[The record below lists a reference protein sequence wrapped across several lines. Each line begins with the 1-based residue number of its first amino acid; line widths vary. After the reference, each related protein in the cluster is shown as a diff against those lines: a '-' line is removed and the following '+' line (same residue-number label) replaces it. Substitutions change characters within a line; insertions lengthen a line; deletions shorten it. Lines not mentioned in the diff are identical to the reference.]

1 MAVLLVYFGFLLG
14 FIGIVS
20 LAKPLRWL
28 GIRTRRAG
36 AGLLLLGLCV
46 AAVGVTLPA
55 PLLALPGDRALLDDF
70 VPACQFREFHEIRVH
85 APAGAVFRAV
95 KSVTAGEIRFFRLLT
110 WIRSPRLSRSGRESI
125 LAAPAEKPLLDVA
138 LHSGFL
144 VLAEDPDKELV
155 FGTVLCARLPRIGHP
170 GPRDFVAL
178 DRPGFCKAAMNFR
191 LREEPGG
198 WVRLSTETRVFAL
211 GSSARRG
218 FAVYWRVIYPGS
230 AFIRRMWLEAIRRRA
245 EDPRRSCVEEIA
257 AVTRP
262 VNQALEEFESGR
274 GAAKSETPAAE
285 RVLAE
290 ARLAREKLESAAARP
305 SCLRSKQE
313 ELVFLNHLILGFQ
326 AYVGSRSRDS
336 ESLESLESII
346 RRARVHQERGRAAI
360 QDLVPAA
367 ERASRLPGAGTRPV
381 PVTSGPGRRRRA
393 EETETESFSRRPPLI
408 CPRRDVSLEAGMS
421 AL

>member
-1 MAVLLVYFGFLLG
+1 MAVLLVDLGFLLSL
-14 FIGIVS
+14 IGILS
-20 LAKPLRWL
+20 LAKPLTFL
-28 GIRTRRAG
+28 GVRTRRAG

-55 PLLALPGDRALLDDF
+55 PLLALPGDRTRLDDF

-85 APAGAVFRAV
+85 APTDAVFRAV

-110 WIRSPRLSRSGRESI
+110 WIRSPRLFRSSRESI
-125 LAAPAEKPLLDVA
+125 LAAPAQRPLLEVA

-144 VLAEDPDKELV
+144 LLAEDPDKELV
-155 FGTVLCARLPRIGHP
+155 IGTVLCGRLPRVGHP
-170 GPRDFVAL
+170 GPGDFVAL

-218 FAVYWRVIYPGS
+218 FAFYWRLISPGS
-230 AFIRRMWLEAIRRRA
+230 AFIRRRWLEAIRRRA
-245 EDPRRSCVEEIA
+245 EDPRRSCVELIA

-262 VNQALEEFESGR
+262 VNRALEEFDSGQ
-274 GAAKSETPAAE
+274 AAKGDSPAAQ

-290 ARLAREKLESAAARP
+290 ARLAREKLESTAAEP
-305 SCLRSKQE
+305 SCVRSKQE

-326 AYVGSRSRDS
+326 AYVGSGSRDS
-336 ESLESLESII
+336 KSLDSLESII
-346 RRARVHQERGRAAI
+346 RRARAHQDRGRAAI
-360 QDLVPAA
+360 
-367 ERASRLPGAGTRPV
+367 
-381 PVTSGPGRRRRA
+381 
-393 EETETESFSRRPPLI
+393 
-408 CPRRDVSLEAGMS
+408 
-421 AL
+421 